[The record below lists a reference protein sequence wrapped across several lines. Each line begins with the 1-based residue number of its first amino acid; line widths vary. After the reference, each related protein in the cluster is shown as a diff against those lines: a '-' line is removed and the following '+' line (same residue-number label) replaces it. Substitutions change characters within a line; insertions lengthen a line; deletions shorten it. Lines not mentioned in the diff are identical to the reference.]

1 LHLSRGLKITILG
14 IAIMLIAG
22 TIQEVSVLT
31 KIWYNGY
38 LIYGAITSIFIGAI
52 IMVVGCIKRM
62 NEHAITKPVKA

>member
-1 LHLSRGLKITILG
+1 
-14 IAIMLIAG
+14 MLIAG